1 MFANTKQVRAVGNAV
16 MGFGAQWTEKTS
28 KYNKQRRS
36 VTWMVFGSGE
46 AAAKDMRAAFAAA
59 GYTNKVKA
67 TGGCYVR
74 VIADLA

>member
-1 MFANTKQVRAVGNAV
+1 MLANTKQVRAVGNAV

-28 KYNKQRRS
+28 KIHTQRRS
-36 VTWMVFGSGE
+36 VCWMVFGSGE

-59 GYTNKVKA
+59 GYTNEVKA

-74 VIADLA
+74 VIADLG